1 MKDAVDEDLGVND
14 DDSESDKWKGW
25 YKFNMMEIITMVT
38 KVNGKGRL

>member
-14 DDSESDKWKGW
+14 DDSESDKGKGW

-38 KVNGKGRL
+38 KMNGKGRP